1 MYSYGSSG
9 SDAGALSFKPTST
22 IHTEHLK
29 TVRAVAWSPSGQT
42 LATASFDSNVGI
54 WEQEHNDD
62 EEEQEGRLNPTADW
76 ECIGTLEGH
85 ETECKSV
92 AYSCTGTLLASCS
105 RDKSVWIWE
114 VQPDAEFECMGVLLE
129 HSQDVKHVSWH
140 PHEEI
145 LASASYDDTIKLYID
160 DPSDDWYCFT
170 TLQGHTSTVWC
181 LAWSP
186 CGRYLASCSDDKTVR
201 IWAYVDATSAP
212 VGEGGK
218 RALQVKPPSVLAS
231 SQGEGRWIPVA
242 VIEAGERS
250 VYSISWTSKP
260 GEKDGKGGLGWLAAA
275 GGDGVI
281 RVWDMK
287 EGESSPLPLTHDLIA
302 TYTDAHGVHDVNS
315 ISWCPRKGFESLL
328 ATAGDDGSIRVWN
341 VVAA

>member
-1 MYSYGSSG
+1 
-9 SDAGALSFKPTST
+9 
-22 IHTEHLK
+22 

-140 PHEEI
+140 PHEE
-145 LASASYDDTIKLYID
+145 LYID
-160 DPSDDWYCFT
+160 DPSDDWYCVT

-181 LAWSP
+181 LH
-186 CGRYLASCSDDKTVR
+186 GVRVDGYLASCSDDKTVR

-231 SQGEGRWIPVA
+231 SQGEGRWNPV
-242 VIEAGERS
+242 S
-250 VYSISWTSKP
+250 YSISWTSKP

-281 RVWDMK
+281 R

-302 TYTDAHGVHDVNS
+302 TYTDAHG
-315 ISWCPRKGFESLL
+315 GFESLL
-328 ATAGDDGSIRVWN
+328 ATACDDGSIRVWN